1 MFSLP
6 FRNPHT
12 CAITLF
18 SFYASLPAV
27 FLIYQLTKKNKMD
40 AKEFLA
46 ITGAVTLGVIIGVTA
61 AKALN
66 TYVLKMA

>member
-1 MFSLP
+1 
-6 FRNPHT
+6 
-12 CAITLF
+12 
-18 SFYASLPAV
+18 
-27 FLIYQLTKKNKMD
+27 MD